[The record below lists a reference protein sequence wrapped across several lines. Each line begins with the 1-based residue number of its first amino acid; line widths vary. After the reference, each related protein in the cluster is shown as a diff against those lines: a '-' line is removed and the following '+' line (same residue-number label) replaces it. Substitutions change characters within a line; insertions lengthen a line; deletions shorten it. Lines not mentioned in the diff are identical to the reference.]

1 MKATESYSPIDVVL
15 SYYSALGERN
25 IEKIIEMFPEELD
38 WYVPGDETIAPWLG
52 TRNTCDQ
59 VREFFELLW
68 QNTEAVSAMIDHIA
82 VVGNVV
88 ISSGNFETLMVKT
101 KKVYKSLFFTE
112 ITIVKGLIVKYRLL
126 EDTLGLVRALD
137 NRLEKTQSIDLS
149 SSKTDC

>member
-1 MKATESYSPIDVVL
+1 MKATECYSPIDVVL

-25 IEKIIEMFPEELD
+25 IEKIIEMFPKELD

-52 TRNTCDQ
+52 ARNTCDQ

-88 ISSGNFETLMVKT
+88 ISSGNFVTRMVKT
-101 KKVYKSLFFTE
+101 EKVYKSLFFTE
-112 ITIVKGLIVKYRLL
+112 ITIVEGLIVKYRLL
-126 EDTLGLVRALD
+126 EDTLGLVRALND
-137 NRLEKTQSIDLS
+137 GL
-149 SSKTDC
+149 

>member
-15 SYYSALGERN
+15 SYYSALGEGN
-25 IEKIIEMFPEELD
+25 IEKIIAMFPEALD

-52 TRNTCDQ
+52 ARNTCDQ

-88 ISSGNFETLMVKT
+88 ISSGNFVTRMVKT
-101 KKVYKSLFFTE
+101 EKVYKSLFFTE
-112 ITIVKGLIVKYRLL
+112 ITIVEGLIVKYRLL

-137 NRLEKTQSIDLS
+137 DGL
-149 SSKTDC
+149 

>member
-25 IEKIIEMFPEELD
+25 IEKIIAMFPEELD

-52 TRNTCDQ
+52 ARNTCDQ

-88 ISSGNFETLMVKT
+88 ISSGNLVTRMMKT
-101 KKVYKSLFFTE
+101 EKVYKSLFFTE
-112 ITIVKGLIVKYRLL
+112 ITIVEGLIVKYRLL

-137 NRLEKTQSIDLS
+137 DGL
-149 SSKTDC
+149 

>member
-52 TRNTCDQ
+52 TRKTCDQ

-82 VVGNVV
+82 VVGNIV
-88 ISSGNFETLMVKT
+88 ISSGNFETRMVKT
-101 KKVYKSLFFTE
+101 NKVYKSLFFTE

-126 EDTLGLVRALD
+126 EDTFGLVRALD
-137 NRLEKTQSIDLS
+137 DGL
-149 SSKTDC
+149 

>member
-1 MKATESYSPIDVVL
+1 MKATESHNPIDVVL
-15 SYYSALGERN
+15 NYYSALGERN
-25 IEKIIEMFPEELD
+25 IEKIIAMFPEELD
-38 WYVPGDETIAPWLG
+38 WYIPGDETIAPWLG

-88 ISSGNFETLMVKT
+88 ISSGNFQTRMVKT
-101 KKVYKSLFFTE
+101 NKVYKSLFFTE
-112 ITIVKGLIVKYRLL
+112 ITIVEGLIVKYRLL

-137 NRLEKTQSIDLS
+137 DGL
-149 SSKTDC
+149 

>member
-25 IEKIIEMFPEELD
+25 IEKIMKMFPEELD

-52 TRNTCDQ
+52 TRKTCDQ

-68 QNTEAVSAMIDHIA
+68 QNTEAVSGMIDHIA

-88 ISSGNFETLMVKT
+88 ISSGNFETRMVKT
-101 KKVYKSLFFTE
+101 NKVYKSLFFTE
-112 ITIVKGLIVKYRLL
+112 ITIVEGLIVKYRLL
-126 EDTLGLVRALD
+126 EDTFGLVRALD
-137 NRLEKTQSIDLS
+137 DGV
-149 SSKTDC
+149 

>member
-25 IEKIIEMFPEELD
+25 IEKIMKMFPEEPD

-52 TRNTCDQ
+52 TRKTCDQ

-88 ISSGNFETLMVKT
+88 ISSGNFETRMVKT
-101 KKVYKSLFFTE
+101 NKVYKSLFFTE
-112 ITIVKGLIVKYRLL
+112 VTIVKGLIVKYRLL

-137 NRLEKTQSIDLS
+137 DGL
-149 SSKTDC
+149 

>member
-25 IEKIIEMFPEELD
+25 IEKIIEMFPKELD

-52 TRNTCDQ
+52 TRKTCDQ

-82 VVGNVV
+82 VIGNVV
-88 ISSGNFETLMVKT
+88 ISSGNFVTRMVKT

-112 ITIVKGLIVKYRLL
+112 ITIVEGLIVKYRLL
-126 EDTLGLVRALD
+126 EDTLGLVRALND
-137 NRLEKTQSIDLS
+137 GL
-149 SSKTDC
+149 

>member
-25 IEKIIEMFPEELD
+25 IEKIIAMFPEALD

-52 TRNTCDQ
+52 ARNTCDQ

-88 ISSGNFETLMVKT
+88 ISSGNFVTRMMKT
-101 KKVYKSLFFTE
+101 EKVYKSLFFTE
-112 ITIVKGLIVKYRLL
+112 ITIVEGLIVKYRLL

-137 NRLEKTQSIDLS
+137 DGL
-149 SSKTDC
+149 

>member
-1 MKATESYSPIDVVL
+1 MKATESYSPINVVL

-68 QNTEAVSAMIDHIA
+68 QNTEPVSAMIDHIA

-88 ISSGNFETLMVKT
+88 VSSGHFETRMVKT
-101 KKVYKSLFFTE
+101 NKVYKSLFFTE
-112 ITIVKGLIVKYRLL
+112 ITIVEGLIVKYRLL
-126 EDTLGLVRALD
+126 EDTLALVRALD
-137 NRLEKTQSIDLS
+137 DGL
-149 SSKTDC
+149 